1 VTVQPESSALKGL
14 NNLFERIF
22 QVRDRIN
29 YELTIEG
36 IILTMVDRRLKI
48 HKDMIDYVASSLS
61 NFRIFKSE
69 IRNNVAIKESQL
81 AQQDIF
87 EYADKSN
94 GATDYMSLAE
104 EILRLRA

>member
-1 VTVQPESSALKGL
+1 
-14 NNLFERIF
+14 
-22 QVRDRIN
+22 
-29 YELTIEG
+29 
-36 IILTMVDRRLKI
+36 
-48 HKDMIDYVASSLS
+48 
-61 NFRIFKSE
+61 
-69 IRNNVAIKESQL
+69 VAIKESQL